1 MVQQLPDAEVVFRT
15 WALAQSEIA
24 SLVSTRIATRLPNSG
39 TLPFMVITQLGGS
52 PSADEALIYEAN
64 LFIDCYGGKYG
75 SSNTK
80 GQPDYAQA
88 YDLAAKTIANTF
100 DFKTPTKYTSSGNE
114 VGVIHGFYSQSG
126 PTRIEEPELGLARY
140 NIEVVMIYGAAT

>member
-1 MVQQLPDAEVVFRT
+1 MVQQLPDAEVLFRT
-15 WALAQSEIA
+15 WALAQSEIS
-24 SLVSTRIATRLPNSG
+24 SLVGTRIATRLPNG
-39 TLPFMVITQLGGS
+39 ATLPFLTVTQLGGS

-75 SSNTK
+75 STGSK

-100 DFKTPTKYTSSGNE
+100 DAKPKKYTSTGGE
-114 VGVIHGFYSQSG
+114 VGTIYGFNNQGG

-140 NIEVVMIYGAAT
+140 NIEVVMIYGAST